1 MSGQNKNET
10 LPELTPHETVVNMLN
25 SFYAVM
31 GHAPEVVGAINQ
43 MAADLLEDGCSL
55 EQIAYAL
62 RRCKPE
68 CKYPVRLPHIFERIP
83 GREVSREDAEVHAA
97 WDITINHVRK
107 WGRWAEDYV
116 GAYIEKGAP
125 VLPDR
130 ITDTVRRTGGWGA
143 YLVLG
148 YADQDKARDAAFQ
161 RERFFDEYKAW
172 SAIERAVPNLSQ
184 LLNAKPEV
192 LALAAKPMESPKEVV
207 RKDVERIVRKVTRQ
221 TPLTDGELLDRK
233 QMLKQQAQS
242 IAGKVPIESSQPLE
256 QGTGVKQQVSRVTQE
271 GTTPESLP
279 VNSKAC

>member
-1 MSGQNKNET
+1 
-10 LPELTPHETVVNMLN
+10 LPELSPHETVVNMLN

-83 GREVSREDAEVHAA
+83 GREVSREDAEIHAA

-107 WGRWAEDYV
+107 WGRWAEDYA

-148 YADQDKARDAAFQ
+148 YSDQDRARDAAFQ

-172 SAIERAVPNLSQ
+172 TAIDRAVPNLAQ

-192 LALAAKPMESPKEVV
+192 LALAAKPMESPKE
-207 RKDVERIVRKVTRQ
+207 IVRKEVEQIVRKAKRQ
-221 TPLTDGELLDRK
+221 TPLTDSEVLDRK
-233 QMLKQQAQS
+233 EMLKQQAQS
-242 IAGKVPIESSQPLE
+242 IAGKVPLDSTQPVE
-256 QGTGVKQQVSRVTQE
+256 PRTERKQQVSRVSKEAETST
-271 GTTPESLP
+271 GLP
-279 VNSKAC
+279 ASSQAS